1 VSTRVMGTY
10 GYAAPEYVMTGK
22 ISMIWKFQIYK
33 VVIAVTHAYAFL
45 CSWRLFGMMLIVL
58 LISHIYDFSPIWI
71 KNLIKHL

>member
-33 VVIAVTHAYAFL
+33 VVIAVTHAYTFFL
-45 CSWRLFGMMLIVL
+45 
-58 LISHIYDFSPIWI
+58 
-71 KNLIKHL
+71 